1 MKRGLT
7 ACCLSLIVFIGHD
20 VHPQDAHAPAQ
31 PQPADVPTPL
41 PPRLLTAVAATF
53 PTYHIPAKGD
63 LTGRWAK
70 GSRSNPPFM
79 CQGDFTGGGGADV
92 ALILLGTK
100 AWKLAIF
107 HQSESGFE
115 LAYSIGD
122 QTEGP
127 DALVPSPQ
135 LLSVKL
141 LPKGKPYVYVSIGV
155 SGRQEK
161 RYTFN
166 TDAIEF
172 TAEERFLALLFWKSG
187 KYQTMEF
194 SD

>member
-1 MKRGLT
+1 
-7 ACCLSLIVFIGHD
+7 
-20 VHPQDAHAPAQ
+20 
-31 PQPADVPTPL
+31 
-41 PPRLLTAVAATF
+41 
-53 PTYHIPAKGD
+53 
-63 LTGRWAK
+63 
-70 GSRSNPPFM
+70 M
-79 CQGDFTGGGGADV
+79 CQGDFTGGGVADV

>member
-1 MKRGLT
+1 
-7 ACCLSLIVFIGHD
+7 
-20 VHPQDAHAPAQ
+20 
-31 PQPADVPTPL
+31 
-41 PPRLLTAVAATF
+41 
-53 PTYHIPAKGD
+53 
-63 LTGRWAK
+63 
-70 GSRSNPPFM
+70 M
-79 CQGDFTGGGGADV
+79 CQGDFNGDGFEDV

-115 LAYSIGD
+115 LAYSIGG
-122 QTEGP
+122 QTEGA
-127 DALVPSPQ
+127 DALVLSPQ

-141 LPKGKPYVYVSIGV
+141 LPKGKPYVYASLGV
-155 SGRQEK
+155 TGRQEK

-187 KYQTMEF
+187 KYQTLEF